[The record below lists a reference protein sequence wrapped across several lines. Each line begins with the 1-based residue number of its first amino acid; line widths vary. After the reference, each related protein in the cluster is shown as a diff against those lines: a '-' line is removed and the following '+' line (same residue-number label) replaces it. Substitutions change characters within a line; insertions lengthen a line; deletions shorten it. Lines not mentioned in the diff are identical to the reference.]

1 MATIL
6 LEFNNLNF
14 IAMNRK
20 ATVRPH
26 GNTYHEEGIG
36 TVTILLAVITIA
48 IILYSI
54 YSAM

>member
-6 LEFNNLNF
+6 LESNNLNF

-20 ATVRPH
+20 ATVRHH

-36 TVTILLAVITIA
+36 TVTILLAVITLA
-48 IILYSI
+48 IIFYSI